1 MKTIDKTE
9 RFALLVGALFIV
21 AFLVYQVIFYPL
33 HKSVSNKHQLLNEKI
48 QTLQWMYQA
57 TTEYAQLKK
66 NKPQTSTSY
75 SNDSL
80 LTIIDQ
86 TTVKL
91 DVRSFIRRIDPEG
104 KDRVQIWLERINFD
118 DLVHLLNILKRNH
131 NINVESLSIN
141 RQSEQGQVDAR
152 ITVKGNS

>member
-1 MKTIDKTE
+1 
-9 RFALLVGALFIV
+9 
-21 AFLVYQVIFYPL
+21 
-33 HKSVSNKHQLLNEKI
+33 
-48 QTLQWMYQA
+48 
-57 TTEYAQLKK
+57 
-66 NKPQTSTSY
+66 
-75 SNDSL
+75 NDSL